1 MAGANTQTFTDQ
13 TFDELVLKADKPVMV
28 DFWATWCGPCVM
40 AGPVVDELADE
51 NVGAVV
57 VGKLDVDQNQAT
69 AQKYGVMS
77 IPTVIMFKDG
87 KEVARKVG
95 FAGKPMYEG
104 LIKQVV
110 N

>member
-57 VGKLDVDQNQAT
+57 VGKLDVDQNQTT